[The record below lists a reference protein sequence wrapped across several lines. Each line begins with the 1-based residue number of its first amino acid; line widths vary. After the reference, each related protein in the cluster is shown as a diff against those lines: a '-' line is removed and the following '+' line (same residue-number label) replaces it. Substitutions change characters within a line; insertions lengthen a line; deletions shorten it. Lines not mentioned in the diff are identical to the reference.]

1 MKPGDNCQSA
11 RIVGLEYG
19 LTSLSDH
26 AGGNAAT
33 SRVEELHGQCDKKGF
48 VDIGVPFA
56 QRMAEAEMLAPNGS
70 PKEENSRQSRLFFAA
85 LTVLLDWTPEGKSIL
100 RVSGAFA
107 RNYLNG
113 FWVHMAGQPG
123 VYAHF
128 SFLGSIRG
136 EMLFSVDEWR
146 PETDQQ
152 LCPPSPLLRLRGP
165 FQKGPSD
172 DL

>member
-1 MKPGDNCQSA
+1 MD
-11 RIVGLEYG
+11 E
-19 LTSLSDH
+19 
-26 AGGNAAT
+26 AGGSGNAAT
-33 SRVEELHGQCDKKGF
+33 SRVEVLRGQCG
-48 VDIGVPFA
+48 
-56 QRMAEAEMLAPNGS
+56 E
-70 PKEENSRQSRLFFAA
+70 KEENSRQSRLFFAA

-123 VYAHF
+123 IYAHF
-128 SFLGSIRG
+128 AFLGSIRG

-146 PETDQQ
+146 LETDQQ
-152 LCPPSPLLRLRGP
+152 LAPPSPLLRLRGP
-165 FQKGPSD
+165 FLKGPSD

>member
-1 MKPGDNCQSA
+1 MKQPQNSDRN
-11 RIVGLEYG
+11 ILFYG
-19 LTSLSDH
+19 
-26 AGGNAAT
+26 A
-33 SRVEELHGQCDKKGF
+33 
-48 VDIGVPFA
+48 
-56 QRMAEAEMLAPNGS
+56 LA
-70 PKEENSRQSRLFFAA
+70 
-85 LTVLLDWTPEGKSIL
+85 VLLDWTPEGKSIL

-107 RNYLNG
+107 RQYLNG
-113 FWVHMAGQPG
+113 FWVHMDGKPG

-136 EMLFSVDEWR
+136 EILFSADEWR